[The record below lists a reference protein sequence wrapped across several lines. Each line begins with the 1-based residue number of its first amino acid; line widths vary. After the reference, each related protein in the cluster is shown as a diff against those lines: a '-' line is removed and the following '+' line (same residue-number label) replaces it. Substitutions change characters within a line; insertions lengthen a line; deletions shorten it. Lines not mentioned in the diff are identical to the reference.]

1 MVLRRPAD
9 APTFTEEELDEL
21 QELHLA
27 HLDGLRDRGLLLANG
42 PFAHQD
48 DEMLRGFCV
57 FAVPREEARRLMA
70 EDPMVRARRLEAVVA
85 TWLAPEGDLAFRR

>member
-1 MVLRRPAD
+1 
-9 APTFTEEELDEL
+9 
-21 QELHLA
+21 
-27 HLDGLRDRGLLLANG
+27 
-42 PFAHQD
+42 
-48 DEMLRGFCV
+48 V